1 MINRSMRQATPPENR
16 EPKENTKKKVE
27 NYNSNG
33 SPNVIN
39 DTNISNGM
47 IQTPSE
53 VPIGSTNTNGNW
65 NLLDKKTDTWSPVFL
80 TGFGM
85 DTSTSTPNSQTT
97 FSSENVYTPGLGLT
111 MSGSGEL
118 PLWLQETNLGDLG
131 LTNTGT
137 EAFFLPSEDFNNFAL
152 L

>member
-1 MINRSMRQATPPENR
+1 
-16 EPKENTKKKVE
+16 
-27 NYNSNG
+27 
-33 SPNVIN
+33 
-39 DTNISNGM
+39 
-47 IQTPSE
+47 
-53 VPIGSTNTNGNW
+53 
-65 NLLDKKTDTWSPVFL
+65 
-80 TGFGM
+80 M